1 MNLKPILLH
10 FYLLY
15 LATNLSAQTIE
26 WSNQQKLKSKIN
38 YTQIL
43 GANGNGNYLIRS
55 RSNEFARDLLIEKYK
70 YNLTAE
76 ISKDLWQPPGSYI
89 ERIMLLENDIIIVA
103 SLKNN
108 GKLDLVYWKL
118 DETLSPA
125 TTPIQLLQIDLA
137 VISDETRFILRQN
150 QNKSI
155 YTFTFITKGANK
167 NTGVLNIAT
176 LNNQFVLQ
184 LTKQFPLNF
193 PPEDVVLTNVE
204 CDNQNNIHV
213 LIDFP
218 KIASSKKKKDI
229 RDFYLYSYFH
239 DKQELVEYKMGDDTL
254 IIEDIAI
261 TVNNVQNEVLVG
273 GLYKSLLDKQHNGSF
288 MIRLDITEKIIKLN
302 SFEQIDKSFINKI
315 NSTMLSSELD
325 GFDDIYIRKLIARS
339 DGGCIIVAEKFYET
353 RQTYTYYVNGYPQ
366 TSFKSVYNYDEI
378 IFLNKKPDGTT
389 ENKNFIKK
397 KQSSMQDGG
406 YYSSFIT
413 MNTNDRIAF
422 IYNSDVSTESDVM
435 ISSFAPDGQLDTRV
449 LIKSLSFYISV
460 MPSEF
465 KQISHNAMLAGTMKD
480 KRFSLMRI
488 TF

>member
-1 MNLKPILLH
+1 MNRHSILLH
-10 FYLLY
+10 ILL
-15 LATNLSAQTIE
+15 LLLTINLSAQTIE
-26 WSNQQKLKSKIN
+26 WSNQQKLKSKTN

-43 GANGNGNYLIRS
+43 GANGSGNFLIRS
-55 RSNEFARDLLIEKYK
+55 KSSEFARDLFIEKYK
-70 YNLTAE
+70 FNLTIE
-76 ISKDLWQPPGSYI
+76 LSKELWQPPGSYI
-89 ERIMLLENDIIIVA
+89 ERILLLENDILVIA

-125 TTPIQLLQIDLA
+125 SAPIQLLQTDIA
-137 VISDETRFILRQN
+137 AISDETKFIIRQN

-155 YTFTFITKGANK
+155 YTITFITKGENK
-167 NTGVLNIAT
+167 NTGVLNIA
-176 LNNQFVLQ
+176 NFNQQ
-184 LTKQFPLNF
+184 LTLQFRKQFPVNYST
-193 PPEDVVLTNVE
+193 EEIVITNVE
-204 CDNQNNIHV
+204 CDNQNNIHI

-218 KIASSKKKKDI
+218 KITTSKKKNEI
-229 RDFYLYSYFH
+229 RDFFLYTYFQ
-239 DKQELVEYKMGDDTL
+239 DKQELIEYGLSNDTL

-261 TVNNVQNEVLVG
+261 TVNNVQNEVLVA
-273 GLYKSLLDKQHNGSF
+273 GLYKNLNDKKHHGTMMF
-288 MIRLDITEKIIKLN
+288 RLDVMEKMIKLH

-325 GFDDIYIRKLIARS
+325 GFDDMYIRKLIARS
-339 DGGCIIVAEKFYET
+339 DGGCMIVAEKFYET

-366 TSFKSVYNYDEI
+366 TSFKSVHNYDEI
-378 IFLNKKPDGTT
+378 IYINKKPDGTT

-422 IYNSDVSTESDVM
+422 IYNNDISTESDVI
-435 ISSFAPDGQLDTRV
+435 ISSIAPDGQLDTRV
-449 LIKSLSFYISV
+449 LIKSLSFFISV